1 MFFFA
6 EYIAV
11 VTASALMAAVFLGG
25 WSLPFV
31 FRDGIHVE
39 IGGSSLLDLALP
51 HGAVVAIGALGFI
64 LKTIVLCW
72 LQLTIRWTLP
82 RFRYDQ
88 LMRLG
93 WRKLLP
99 ASLANIL
106 VTGFIVMAV
115 RTAGPAVGSAMQ
127 SLATVCNVLLAL
139 SGIGL
144 LVWFAVFMCTPR
156 KRKQLL
162 ATTSAQYAAEV
173 GGTRTLRMGA

>member
-1 MFFFA
+1 
-6 EYIAV
+6 
-11 VTASALMAAVFLGG
+11 
-25 WSLPFV
+25 V
-31 FRDGIHVE
+31 FRDGIHVSVA
-39 IGGSSLLDLALP
+39 GTPLFDVALP
-51 HGAVVAIGALGFI
+51 HGGVIALGALGFI

-106 VTGFIVMAV
+106 FTGFIVMAV
-115 RTAGPAVGSAMQ
+115 RTGGAGLEKAMGTAANLCNLLLVG
-127 SLATVCNVLLAL
+127 VGV
-139 SGIGL
+139 GL

-162 ATTSAQYAAEV
+162 ATTSAQYAAEA
-173 GGTRTLRMGA
+173 GGTRSLRMGA

>member
-1 MFFFA
+1 VKVLQVGAFCA
-6 EYIAV
+6 K
-11 VTASALMAAVFLGG
+11 AVF
-25 WSLPFV
+25 
-31 FRDGIHVE
+31 
-39 IGGSSLLDLALP
+39 
-51 HGAVVAIGALGFI
+51 
-64 LKTIVLCW
+64 LCW
-72 LQLTIRWTLP
+72 LQLMLRWTLP

-106 VTGFIVMAV
+106 LTGFIVMAI
-115 RTAGPAVGSAMQ
+115 RSGGPTAEKAMS
-127 SLATVCNVLLAL
+127 SLANLCNVVLAL
-139 SGIGL
+139 GGIAL
-144 LVWFAVFMCTPR
+144 VVWFAVFMCTPR